1 MKYDVVWE
9 DNALSEV
16 AAEFVS
22 SKSKVSIINAS
33 RQITV
38 ALEDDPYENGSHLS
52 EDLYYIDRAPLR
64 ALYSIDEEA
73 RKVRIARFRRI

>member
-9 DNALSEV
+9 ENALSEV

-22 SKSKVSIINAS
+22 SKDKVAIIDAS

-38 ALEDDPYENGSHLS
+38 ALEDDPFENGSHLS
-52 EDLYYIDRAPLR
+52 EGLYFIDRAPLR
-64 ALYSIDEEA
+64 AIYSIDEEP
-73 RKVRIARFRRI
+73 RKVRVVRFRRI